1 MNPRALVA
9 EFVGSLI
16 LAATVIGSGIAA
28 QNLSGGNVA
37 IALLANAIATG
48 CILFVLISIFAPAS
62 GAHFN
67 PAVSIAFA
75 LRREISWFDCGVFVV
90 AQIAG
95 MIVGAWLAHAM
106 FDLPLI
112 QVSTTGRTSLGMAI
126 GEVVAT
132 FGLVLTILML
142 KKTDASRIPLA
153 VALYITSAYWF
164 TSSTSFANP
173 AITIARSLSDTFA
186 GISPASVPIFI
197 ACQIAGMFLAFA
209 LGTWMAGSPP
219 AMTKKRVRRPS

>member
-1 MNPRALVA
+1 MNWRALAA
-9 EFVGSLI
+9 EFVGSAI

-28 QNLSGGNVA
+28 QNLSEGNVA

-48 CILFVLISIFAPAS
+48 AILYVLISVFGPLS

-75 LRREISWFDCGVFVV
+75 LRRELPWQVCRLYVLI
-90 AQIAG
+90 QIAG
-95 MIVGAWLAHAM
+95 MIAGAWLAHAM
-106 FDLPLI
+106 FDLPI
-112 QVSTTGRTSLGMAI
+112 MQTSMTIRSGTGKALAEI
-126 GEVVAT
+126 VAT
-132 FGLVLTILML
+132 FGLVLTIFAL
-142 KKTDASRIPLA
+142 KEKNDSQIPMA

-186 GISPASVPIFI
+186 GISTANAPLFI
-197 ACQIAGMFLAFA
+197 ACQIAGMIVAVALANWLFK
-209 LGTWMAGSPP
+209 PP
-219 AMTKKRVRRPS
+219 S

>member
-1 MNPRALVA
+1 MNARALGA
-9 EFVGSLI
+9 EFIGSAI

-28 QNLSGGNVA
+28 QTLSGGNVA

-48 CILFVLISIFAPAS
+48 CILFVIISIFAPLS

-67 PAVSIAFA
+67 PAVRAAFA
-75 LRREISWFDCGVFVV
+75 MRSEISWLAFGFYIV
-90 AQIAG
+90 AQFIG
-95 MIVGAWLAHAM
+95 MIAGAWLAHAM
-106 FDLPLI
+106 FELPILQI
-112 QVSTTGRTSLGMAI
+112 STTNRSSVGMAI

-132 FGLVLTILML
+132 FGLVLTIFGL
-142 KKTDASRIPLA
+142 KEKDAARIPAA

-186 GISPASVPIFI
+186 GIAPASAPLFI
-197 ACQIAGMFLAFA
+197 ACQFVGMFAAVVLASW
-209 LGTWMAGSPP
+209 LWP
-219 AMTKKRVRRPS
+219 KRLTAPS

>member
-1 MNPRALVA
+1 MNARALAA
-9 EFVGSLI
+9 EFVGSAV

-48 CILFVLISIFAPAS
+48 CILYVIISMFAPLS

-75 LRREISWFDCGVFVV
+75 LRCELLWPLCVLYVVF
-90 AQIAG
+90 QIAG
-95 MIVGAWLAHAM
+95 MITGAWLAHAM
-106 FDLPLI
+106 YDLPVL
-112 QVSTTGRTSLGMAI
+112 QVSKTVRSSVGIVLGEI
-126 GEVVAT
+126 VAA
-132 FGLVLTILML
+132 FGLVLTIFGL
-142 KKTDASRIPLA
+142 KERNAPLIPAA
-153 VALYITSAYWF
+153 VGLYITAAYWF

-186 GISPASVPIFI
+186 GIAPANVPTFI
-197 ACQIAGMFLAFA
+197 ACQLAGMFAAVALARWLFR
-209 LGTWMAGSPP
+209 PP
-219 AMTKKRVRRPS
+219 S

>member
-1 MNPRALVA
+1 VKSRALGA
-9 EFVGSLI
+9 EFIGSAV

-48 CILFVLISIFAPAS
+48 CILYVIISVFGPLS

-75 LRREISWFDCGVFVV
+75 IRRELSWPQCGLYTIVQVM
-90 AQIAG
+90 G
-95 MIVGAWLAHAM
+95 MIAGAWLAHAM
-106 FDLPLI
+106 FDLPI
-112 QVSTTGRTSLGMAI
+112 FQTSTTIRAGTGKAI
-126 GEVVAT
+126 AEFVAT
-132 FGLVLTILML
+132 FGLVLTILAL
-142 KKTDASRIPLA
+142 KEKNAAQIPAA

-173 AITIARSLSDTFA
+173 AITTARSLSDTFA
-186 GISPASVPIFI
+186 GIAPASVPIFI
-197 ACQIAGMFLAFA
+197 VCQLAGMSAA
-209 LGTWMAGSPP
+209 VTLGAWLF
-219 AMTKKRVRRPS
+219 KPSS